1 MRSTARFLEG
11 TLLGVALGVA
21 LGFLYFQKNAPR
33 GVKDLWPLAGQ
44 SVTPQD
50 PSQSPRFEGGL
61 PEPAPWSAE
70 PSEYEVAAAAVA
82 TESEVIVS
90 PAVLEQPLTGAGWEP
105 SAAPAQ
111 EAEVLE
117 EADSPIPSE
126 MEPYTSVEVEPLDAE
141 GIPVW
146 AEIPSPE
153 LEVEPDAEAA
163 IEELQVAD
171 MAAEEAAAEQLQAER
186 ATAEE
191 SADEEAVEE
200 VVLETA
206 PVATPADDLK
216 ARIEETRRR
225 IRRELEQPFIIGGGA
240 AAAEASVTSGV
251 EPAIGEALAVEPSP
265 EEPPESQ
272 IQEPAASLVDESS
285 LPAQAEVEERSSTE
299 QVAGMQEA
307 GVDYDAMRGRIEETR
322 SRLKAKAFDAMMTGE
337 SALLGRDPDGVEL
350 KLPAPTEVD
359 GEIVQTIDDTLRE
372 EES

>member
-21 LGFLYFQKNAPR
+21 LGFLFFQKNAPK
-33 GVKDLWPLAGQ
+33 GLKDLWPP
-44 SVTPQD
+44 SSEPV
-50 PSQSPRFEGGL
+50 PSQGLSPSPRSEDEVVE
-61 PEPAPWSAE
+61 PEPWAVE
-70 PSEYEVAAAAVA
+70 PSEYEIVAAGLV

-90 PAVLEQPLTGAGWEP
+90 PAVLEEPVAGAGWEP
-105 SAAPAQ
+105 SAASAQ

-117 EADSPIPSE
+117 ETETPIPSE
-126 MEPYTSVEVEPLDAE
+126 MESYASVEVEPLDAE

-153 LEVEPDAEAA
+153 LDVEPDAEAA
-163 IEELQVAD
+163 VDELQAENMMVGEVA
-171 MAAEEAAAEQLQAER
+171 EEQLQEEQA
-186 ATAEE
+186 AAEE
-191 SADEEAVEE
+191 SAVEE
-200 VVLETA
+200 IVREVEVETA

-225 IRRELEQPFIIGGGA
+225 IRRELDQPFIIGGGV

-251 EPAIGEALAVEPSP
+251 EPAIGEALAVEPSA
-265 EEPPESQ
+265 EERPESE
-272 IQEPAASLVDESS
+272 IQEPTAPPVDESGS
-285 LPAQAEVEERSSTE
+285 LAQAEGGEHPSTE
-299 QVAGMQEA
+299 QEL

-337 SALLGRDPDGVEL
+337 SALLGRDPDGVDV